1 MLLGEYLISRRYI
14 IECHSER
21 SEESPEN
28 LSLMAQFLGDPSLPA
43 LRVVQDDMIIL
54 DLDAITS
61 PNQYMIILDRHVF
74 LRNQIIAGKE

>member
-14 IECHSER
+14 IGCHSER
-21 SEESPEN
+21 REESPEN
-28 LSLMAQFLGDPSLPA
+28 LSLMAQFLGDPSLPS
-43 LRVVQDDMIIL
+43 VVQDDMIIL

>member
-14 IECHSER
+14 IGCHSER

-28 LSLMAQFLGDPSLPA
+28 LSLMAQFLGDPSLPS
-43 LRVVQDDMIIL
+43 VVQDDMIIL

>member
-1 MLLGEYLISRRYI
+1 VLLGEYLISRRYI
-14 IECHSER
+14 IGCHSER

-28 LSLMAQFLGDPSLPA
+28 LSLMAQFLGDPSLPS
-43 LRVVQDDMIIL
+43 VVQDDMIIL